1 MTVEN
6 AFTLVLPSEQGVTGL
21 AQITSLVRRSDS
33 ISIKSEGTRVLVNVI
48 KSLWSSDIPLSP
60 ASETEPLSTKQKKK
74 QAAIRMML
82 TQDCAS
88 SLASLVARS
97 GRYPLLVNEG
107 VVALS
112 LLSTQRLGGKTSLV
126 QAATVFSSHLSS
138 SGPQGIVDFQSGGGF
153 PRINRTVVL
162 YYILHP

>member
-1 MTVEN
+1 MVVEN
-6 AFTLVLPSEQGVTGL
+6 AFTLVLPAEQGVTGL

-48 KSLWSSDIPLSP
+48 KSLWSSDIPP
-60 ASETEPLSTKQKKK
+60 AAAETEPLSIKQKKK
-74 QAAIRMML
+74 QTAIRLMM

-97 GRYPLLVNEG
+97 GRYPVLVNEG

-112 LLSTQRLGGKTSLV
+112 LLSTQRLGGKTSLIV
-126 QAATVFSSHLSS
+126 AAIVFSSPLSS
-138 SGPQGIVDFQSGGGF
+138 SGPQGLVDIQPRGGIASVNG
-153 PRINRTVVL
+153 TVVD
-162 YYILHP
+162 YIFHP